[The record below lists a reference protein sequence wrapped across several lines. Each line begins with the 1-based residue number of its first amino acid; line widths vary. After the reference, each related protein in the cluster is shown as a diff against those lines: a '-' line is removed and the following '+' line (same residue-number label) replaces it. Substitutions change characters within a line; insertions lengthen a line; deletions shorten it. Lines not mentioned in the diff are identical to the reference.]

1 MNYVFMAM
9 GTAVSVIGEQ
19 ESMPEVEAVFAELD
33 ERFSLYR
40 PASEASQL
48 ARGDLL
54 LPHASSEL
62 RTMYALAHD
71 WRQATDGAFR
81 PHRPDGVIDLA
92 GVVKAKAIER
102 AGQVLA
108 RSGVPWL
115 INAGG
120 DVLTSGDSFV
130 VGIVDPDDRGALL
143 SQFTCRPE
151 LPAVA
156 TSGTTERGEHIW
168 RAGTTDEFCQVSVA
182 GPDIM
187 TADVL
192 ATAIMAGGRDTL
204 DAMVAKYDIQVLA
217 VTRAGEYFVTA
228 AFRADEPPASRMAG

>member
-1 MNYVFMAM
+1 MNHVFMTM
-9 GTAVSVIGEQ
+9 GTAVSAQGDAAL
-19 ESMPEVEAVFAELD
+19 MAEVEAAFAALD

-40 PASEASQL
+40 PESEASRI

-54 LPHASSEL
+54 MPRASDEMK
-62 RTMYALAHD
+62 TMYALAHD
-71 WRQATDGAFR
+71 WREATDGAFR

-102 AGQVLA
+102 AGEILA
-108 RSGVPWL
+108 HGAGPWL

-120 DVLTSGDSFV
+120 DVLTSGDGAV
-130 VGIVDPDDRGALL
+130 VGIVDPDDRDRLL
-143 SQFTCRPE
+143 SQFTCTAE

-156 TSGTTERGEHIW
+156 TSGTAERGEHIW

-182 GPDIM
+182 GPDIV

-192 ATAIMAGGRDTL
+192 ATAIMSGGRATL
-204 DAMVAKYDIQVLA
+204 DLAVQKYGVQVLA
-217 VTRAGEYFVTA
+217 VTRSGELLATS
-228 AFRADEPPASRMAG
+228 AFRAEG